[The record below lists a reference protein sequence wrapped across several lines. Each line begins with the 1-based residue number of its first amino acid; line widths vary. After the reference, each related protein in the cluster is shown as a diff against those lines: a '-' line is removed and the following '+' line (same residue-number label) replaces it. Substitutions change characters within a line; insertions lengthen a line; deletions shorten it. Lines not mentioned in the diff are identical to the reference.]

1 MNIDIAYLIILILSN
16 IGTYYYAKFIGIQR
30 TIDYL
35 EANEMIEFDDD

>member
-35 EANEMIEFDDD
+35 EAMDLIEFDDE